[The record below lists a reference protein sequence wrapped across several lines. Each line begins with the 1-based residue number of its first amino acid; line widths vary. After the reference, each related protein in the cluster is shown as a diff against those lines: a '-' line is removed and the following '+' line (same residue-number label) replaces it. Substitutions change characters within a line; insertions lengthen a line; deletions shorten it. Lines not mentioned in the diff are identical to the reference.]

1 MASDGM
7 KKLCEVAHVIEADLL
22 TGEDLPD
29 EVKNHLYEALD
40 KAQAVI
46 AGTPALL
53 SCEGAVV
60 RHIAQKID
68 RFHTPGLEHSALVD
82 MVSDFDAQVCDLL
95 ASAEGAD
102 GYAETRLRN
111 PVRTSATVRVG

>member
-46 AGTPALL
+46 AGTPAPL
-53 SCEGAVV
+53 SYEGAVV
-60 RHIAQKID
+60 RHVAQKID
-68 RFHTPGLEHSALVD
+68 RFHTLGLEHSAIDDV
-82 MVSDFDAQVCDLL
+82 VSDFDAQVSDLI
-95 ASAEGAD
+95 ASVKGAD
-102 GYAETRLRN
+102 SYAETRLRN
-111 PVRTSATVRVG
+111 PVRT